1 MIQAL
6 KYLRCHQ
13 PTPSTVMAAPA
24 VTNTASSFVRCLS
37 IAYLVYVL
45 KYKTIMV
52 MAWLISQSGMEGKRG
67 CNRMPCYTLS
77 LDFTSFYQQ
86 CVTDVHRNKKCM
98 LDGSL

>member
-45 KYKTIMV
+45 KYKYYKYLALKVGQLQYLVGSMV
-52 MAWLISQSGMEGKRG
+52 ASESEGEMAAGENHHGHG
-67 CNRMPCYTLS
+67 
-77 LDFTSFYQQ
+77 
-86 CVTDVHRNKKCM
+86 
-98 LDGSL
+98 

>member
-45 KYKTIMV
+45 KYKYYKYLALKVGQLQYLVGSMV
-52 MAWLISQSGMEGKRG
+52 ASESEGEMAAGENHHGHGLADQ
-67 CNRMPCYTLS
+67 P
-77 LDFTSFYQQ
+77 
-86 CVTDVHRNKKCM
+86 VRN
-98 LDGSL
+98 GG